1 MQGILRVEPALVQ
14 IWVGDYAKPNSGGK
28 KFKLTSPLLSNPT
41 FTAILHDGETRDRG
55 VSAKAPE
62 DR

>member
-41 FTAILHDGETRDRG
+41 FTAILHDGET
-55 VSAKAPE
+55 
-62 DR
+62 